1 MMGIATVGIGFLP
14 TYAQIGLWAPAL
26 LVLLRVIQGVAV
38 GGEWGGA
45 VLVASENAPK
55 GKGILYSA
63 FAQQGSPTGNL
74 LATMA
79 FFALSALPMPAFVS
93 WGWRIPFLFSALL
106 VVVGMVIRLKLEE
119 SETMKAVLK
128 QKKTVKLP
136 IKEVLRKHWVLV
148 LLGAGALP
156 LIQVTYFKNTFALS
170 WATTEVGYSRGTFL
184 GIIAIALVVQ
194 FIVQPFGAVLVSK
207 IDMRVAICLMVIP
220 EFILM
225 PAMFFAI
232 DTNVFWIAVVGMCL
246 ATIPHSMFYGA
257 IAGILARAFPTKI
270 RYTGLSLAYQL
281 CSLLIGGGTPV
292 LAQYLFNS
300 SGSIVGVAI
309 VSGLYAAVSLVCT
322 LALLNRTGYQAG
334 EPSKAEQADEAEML
348 AAAESDAETNEQP
361 GPADGPAAAKL
372 VRAS

>member
-1 MMGIATVGIGFLP
+1 M
-14 TYAQIGLWAPAL
+14 
-26 LVLLRVIQGVAV
+26 
-38 GGEWGGA
+38 
-45 VLVASENAPK
+45 
-55 GKGILYSA
+55 
-63 FAQQGSPTGNL
+63 
-74 LATMA
+74 
-79 FFALSALPMPAFVS
+79 
-93 WGWRIPFLFSALL
+93 
-106 VVVGMVIRLKLEE
+106 
-119 SETMKAVLK
+119 
-128 QKKTVKLP
+128 
-136 IKEVLRKHWVLV
+136 
-148 LLGAGALP
+148 
-156 LIQVTYFKNTFALS
+156 
-170 WATTEVGYSRGTFL
+170 
-184 GIIAIALVVQ
+184 
-194 FIVQPFGAVLVSK
+194 LVSK

-334 EPSKAEQADEAEML
+334 QPSKAEAADEAEML
-348 AAAESDAETNEQP
+348 AAAEQP
-361 GPADGPAAAKL
+361 RPTSSRARPTARGPRGWCQPPESLARILQGR
-372 VRAS
+372 RARRPCRRL